1 MSDLLDR
8 AGIAALI
15 PHAGT
20 MCLLDAVEHW
30 DAASIRCRSG
40 SHRDPGNPLRG
51 AGQLSA
57 LSLIEYGAQASA
69 VHGGLL
75 AGAAGAVPGRLASV
89 RSVVLAREWLD
100 GIDQPL
106 VVVARQRLANAE
118 GMLYDFEVSHGT
130 GIPLASGRIAV
141 MLLTGTA

>member
-30 DAASIRCRSG
+30 DVASIRCRSG

-51 AGQLSA
+51 ADRLSA
-57 LSLIEYGAQASA
+57 LSLVEYGAQASA
-69 VHGGLL
+69 VHGGLIG
-75 AGAAGAVPGRLASV
+75 GARPGRLVSV
-89 RSVVLAREWLD
+89 RKLELACET
-100 GIDQPL
+100 IDALESALTITARRLL
-106 VVVARQRLANAE
+106 VNAE
-118 GMLYDFEVSHGT
+118 GMLYDFEVHAAAQR
-130 GIPLASGRIAV
+130 LAQGRIAV
-141 MLLTGTA
+141 MLV